1 MLFCFSVSYPV
12 STCSQRPW
20 VFRALSENRN
30 HLSWATL
37 YLWTTPVYSSFSGWA
52 DGIGFSFRLCGILQ
66 TDACLASR
74 HSAPDPPTVAMVKKK
89 GPFSTIRELLS
100 DTSIVL
106 GENMK
111 NWLKTGKCM
120 VSVKILLLQTVWL
133 VCFGWP
139 VWQDWHIY
147 AERSYLVFHLFYTQE
162 WWTKQ
167 NERFCI
173 VIIFSTSS
181 EMWGYTE

>member
-1 MLFCFSVSYPV
+1 MFCFSVSYPV
-12 STCSQRPW
+12 STCRQRPW
-20 VFRALSENRN
+20 VFRALSESRN

-37 YLWTTPVYSSFSGWA
+37 YLWTTPVYSSFWGWA

-74 HSAPDPPTVAMVKKK
+74 HSAPDPPPTVTMVKKK

-147 AERSYLVFHLFYTQE
+147 AERLYSVFHLFYTHE
-162 WWTKQ
+162 RWTKQ

-181 EMWGYTE
+181 EMWGNTE